1 MATFDA
7 GALPGFA
14 TSIFFDANPT
24 GRLFM
29 MRPATC
35 LHIIAGTILAAT
47 LLPSSGTAQTYL
59 VRKVGS
65 TSPKGYDD
73 VHISKAAIA
82 GQQVRIWW
90 ATLLNPDCTA
100 AGTMTTQILDQPRHG
115 QVRISDDLFYP
126 NFVQPNPRASCDR
139 QKSPGKQA
147 FYTADAGFHGHDK
160 LVINNA
166 TSEGRIRRIIVDID
180 VR

>member
-1 MATFDA
+1 MVQ
-7 GALPGFA
+7 L
-14 TSIFFDANPT
+14 IL
-24 GRLFM
+24 RK
-29 MRPATC
+29 
-35 LHIIAGTILAAT
+35 HIIAGVVLAAT
-47 LLPSSGTAQTYL
+47 LFSSGGSAQTYL

-65 TSPKGYDD
+65 MAPKGYDE

-100 AGTMTTQILDQPRHG
+100 AGTMTTQILVQPRHG
-115 QVRISDDLFYP
+115 QVSISDDQFYP
-126 NFVQPNPRASCDR
+126 SYARPNPRASCDR

-147 FYTADAGFHGHDK
+147 FYTADANFQGHDK
-160 LVINNA
+160 LVIKNA
-166 TSEGRIRRIIVDID
+166 TSEGNIRRIIVDID